1 MVMVRFYDAK
11 DENDLARVESLL
23 KQGGVEYFLA
33 PVSQGDGK
41 PLEIEVAEEDVP
53 RAEEMLQQNRTLH

>member
-1 MVMVRFYDAK
+1 MVRFYDAK
-11 DENDLARVESLL
+11 DESDLVRVEALL

-33 PVSQGDGK
+33 PVSEAGGR

-53 RAEEMLQQNRTLH
+53 RAEEMLQQKRTLH